1 MHRKSGILLNAIYGA
16 KVNSNEKSSTTDS
29 VKEIGLT
36 GLVNSSCDEDDDGA
50 AKLALLM
57 KNSKRKFVATWNK
70 SDSSESEKADMC
82 LQGNITD
89 SDDGEP
95 SEVSKLTHSELLTY
109 FHEVNGCFERL
120 REKYAKLES
129 QKVALIEL
137 NEQLDQLVKTY
148 QSRIP
153 KCDKCPTF
161 EEEIKKLEIKIKS
174 LENEILILK
183 ESENTRIEN
192 SIKKCI

>member
-1 MHRKSGILLNAIYGA
+1 M
-16 KVNSNEKSSTTDS
+16 
-29 VKEIGLT
+29 
-36 GLVNSSCDEDDDGA
+36 VNSSCDEDDDDDGA

-57 KNSKRKFVATWNK
+57 KNSKRKFAATWNK

-82 LQGNITD
+82 LHGNITD
-89 SDDGEP
+89 SDDDEP
-95 SEVSKLTHSELLTY
+95 SEVSKLTHSELLIY

-129 QKVALIEL
+129 QKVTLIVL
-137 NEQLDQLVKTY
+137 NEQFDQLVKTY

-161 EEEIKKLEIKIKS
+161 EEEIKKSEINIKS

-183 ESENTRIEN
+183 ENENTRREN
-192 SIKKCI
+192 SVKKWTQLLNENESLKIQVQQLSTTLEKISKGERS